1 MQSEH
6 CIPNQAVCFLLS
18 VNQQLEFKNS
28 CKEQDRFLSNQ
39 EAKVSQNDE
48 HNSIIELPSRE
59 DKEGD
64 LASFKNTY
72 YNYEQS
78 KRGINRN
85 VLQNS
90 SLCSGEEHHNCV
102 GEEERSAQVCKW
114 ECMYGQWKQA

>member
-28 CKEQDRFLSNQ
+28 CKEQDRIHSNQ

-72 YNYEQS
+72 
-78 KRGINRN
+78 
-85 VLQNS
+85 
-90 SLCSGEEHHNCV
+90 
-102 GEEERSAQVCKW
+102 
-114 ECMYGQWKQA
+114 